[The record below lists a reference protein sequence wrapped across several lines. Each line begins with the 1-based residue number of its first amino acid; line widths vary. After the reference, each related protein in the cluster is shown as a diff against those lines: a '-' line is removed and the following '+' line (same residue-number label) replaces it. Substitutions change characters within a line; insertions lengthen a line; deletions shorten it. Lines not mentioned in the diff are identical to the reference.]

1 MISVSTISPIVIF
14 VCRCIADDS
23 AHRPRR
29 EAARGCGFRGI
40 ELKEAALFADLIKI
54 DHSAMTELGHGR
66 IMAGRSKMLSSEEFA
81 SLLKI
86 ANTNAVLEP
95 PALISAEHSARLIGL
110 DYMADLAGR
119 LRMTFAGRHM
129 IAAVEN
135 QNRRVPKAVR
145 RHTSICELNE
155 KPGTRPG

>member
-1 MISVSTISPIVIF
+1 MTASDHRSSQKTLASRGPST
-14 VCRCIADDS
+14 
-23 AHRPRR
+23 H
-29 EAARGCGFRGI
+29 EAV
-40 ELKEAALFADLIKI
+40 LFADLIKI
-54 DHSAMTELGHGR
+54 DHFAIAELVY
-66 IMAGRSKMLSSEEFA
+66 IPTMASELNNLTREEFA
-81 SLLKI
+81 SLLKV

-110 DYMADLAGR
+110 GYMADLAGR

-145 RHTSICELNE
+145 RHTSICELSE

>member
-1 MISVSTISPIVIF
+1 VAGPLPSPT
-14 VCRCIADDS
+14 
-23 AHRPRR
+23 
-29 EAARGCGFRGI
+29 EAV
-40 ELKEAALFADLIKI
+40 LFADLIKI
-54 DHSAMTELGHGR
+54 DHFSIAELVYILMMVFESNNLTR
-66 IMAGRSKMLSSEEFA
+66 EEFA
-81 SLLKI
+81 SLLKV
-86 ANTNAVLEP
+86 ANTNAELEP

-110 DYMADLAGR
+110 GYMADLAGR
-119 LRMTFAGRHM
+119 LRVTFAGRHM